1 MAVVPDPEYTVV
13 PLAEQLD
20 YDEDGSDDT
29 DALTPVGDDPG
40 DDTED
45 LDAYRDRSGPI
56 WRGE

>member
-20 YDEDGSDDT
+20 YDADGSDDT
-29 DALTPVGDDPG
+29 NALTSETGADDN
-40 DDTED
+40 D
-45 LDAYRDRSGPI
+45 LDEYRDRSGPI